1 MGYDVTFTLLS
12 CLFFMGLVAFIAYRQ
27 TRGETDSAEGYFLA
41 GRGSGGADYCG
52 LAATDQPFCGT
63 IDWTERLGLWL

>member
-41 GRGSGGADYCG
+41 GRGLVHQHDKRSTAIRRYVVRSP
-52 LAATDQPFCGT
+52 T
-63 IDWTERLGLWL
+63 